1 MLELTTN
8 SRLSPEKFKKGIRLA
23 STPQLPNN
31 HAQLRDLNETC
42 SSSKIETT
50 SNMFDSAIAM
60 SDSMSSGTVVDTPS
74 ILKSSK
80 IFNKISRST
89 VSSGCDSDDKCSIST
104 SGIIRYGFYNHKFK
118 EFGNFNSNDIFFLTK
133 NL

>member
-23 STPQLPNN
+23 STPQQSNN
-31 HAQLRDLNETC
+31 HAQLKDMNKTC
-42 SSSKIETT
+42 SSSKIKIP

-60 SDSMSSGTVVDTPS
+60 SDSMSSGTIVDTPS
-74 ILKSSK
+74 ISK
-80 IFNKISRST
+80 PFKLFNKTSRST

-104 SGIIRYGFYNHKFK
+104 SGIIRYVFTMIN
-118 EFGNFNSNDIFFLTK
+118 
-133 NL
+133 